1 MNDKTLIASAICM
14 GCITGVGIISENEV
28 AKIGG
33 DRIRQFRCWY

>member
-14 GCITGVGIISENEV
+14 GCITGLGIISENEV

-33 DRIRQFRCWY
+33 IKLG